1 MQEKFHLFVKKSA
14 GRFYAR
20 VCGKVLPNADELS
33 KIEAEGFSP
42 LSARE
47 RSRVCAANIR

>member
-20 VCGKVLPNADELS
+20 VCGKVLPNAAKLS
-33 KIEAEGFSP
+33 KIEMEGEIPAPVFQKG
-42 LSARE
+42 E
-47 RSRVCAANIR
+47 T